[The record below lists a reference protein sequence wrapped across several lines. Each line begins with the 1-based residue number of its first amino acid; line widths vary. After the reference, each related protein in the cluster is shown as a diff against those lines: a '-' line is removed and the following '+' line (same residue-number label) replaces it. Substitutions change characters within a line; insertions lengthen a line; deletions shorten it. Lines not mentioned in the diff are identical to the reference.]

1 MGQIQILIVE
11 DEPIIARDLEE
22 TLRHLGYEVTAIA
35 SSGEEAVKK
44 VEEQQPGLVLM
55 DIVLR
60 GSMDGIETTACIQAR
75 CDIPFVYLS
84 AYSDSEILKR
94 AQKTYPYGYLIKPFT
109 DHELAVAIE
118 MAFFHHETNQWTS
131 RHERWEIATLQSM
144 SDGVITTD
152 QQGDMVSMNPVAER
166 VTGWLQVDAFGK
178 NLAQVLEL
186 FHDKSRAPFADA
198 VRQVLQGSG
207 EVVRLGDLI
216 NLRAKDGRDRQI
228 SGSLAPI
235 RDRQGTFIG
244 AAFIFREFKVGDR
257 QSRQNG
263 T

>member
-1 MGQIQILIVE
+1 MAQTQILIVE

-22 TLRHLGYEVTAIA
+22 TLRHLGYDVAGIA
-35 SSGEEAVKK
+35 SSGEEAVRK
-44 VEEQQPGLVLM
+44 VEEQRPGLVLM

-60 GSMDGIETTACIQAR
+60 GSMDGIETTAWIQAR

-94 AQKTYPYGYLIKPFT
+94 AQKTYPDGYLIKPFT

-118 MAFFHHETNQWTS
+118 MAFFHHETNQWAS
-131 RHERWEIATLQSM
+131 RHERWETAALQSM

-152 QQGDMVSMNPVAER
+152 QQGDIVSMNPVAER
-166 VTGWLQVDAFGK
+166 LIGWPQGDALGK

-186 FHDKSRAPFADA
+186 FHDKSRAPFADV
-198 VRQVLQGSG
+198 VRQTLQGIG

-216 NLRAKDGRDRQI
+216 DLRAKDGKEHQI
-228 SGSLAPI
+228 SGSVAPVL
-235 RDRQGTFIG
+235 DRQGTFIG
-244 AAFIFREFKVGDR
+244 AAFIFREFKAGK
-257 QSRQNG
+257 
-263 T
+263 

>member
-1 MGQIQILIVE
+1 MPQTQILIVE

-22 TLRHLGYEVTAIA
+22 TLTRSGYKVTAIA

-44 VEEQQPGLVLM
+44 VVEQQPDLILM

-60 GSMDGIETTACIQAR
+60 GSMDGIEATACIQAR
-75 CDIPFVYLS
+75 HDLPFVYLS
-84 AYSDSEILKR
+84 AYSDSEVLKR

-109 DHELAVAIE
+109 ERELAVAIQT
-118 MAFFHHETNQWTS
+118 ALFNHETNQWIN
-131 RHERWEIATLQSM
+131 RHERWVTATLQSI

-166 VTGWLQVDAFGK
+166 LTGWPQVDALGK

-186 FHDKSRAPFADA
+186 FHKESRAPFADA
-198 VRQVLQGSG
+198 VRQVLQGRG

-216 NLRAKDGRDRQI
+216 NLKARDGREHQI
-228 SGSLAPI
+228 NGSVAPI
-235 RDRQGTFIG
+235 RDPQGKFVG
-244 AAFIFREFKVGDR
+244 AAFIFRELKVGK
-257 QSRQNG
+257 
-263 T
+263 

>member
-1 MGQIQILIVE
+1 MAQTQILIVE

-22 TLRHLGYEVTAIA
+22 TLRHLGYDVAGIA
-35 SSGEEAVKK
+35 SSGEEAVRK
-44 VEEQQPGLVLM
+44 VEEQRPGLVLM

-109 DHELAVAIE
+109 DHELALAIE
-118 MAFFHHETNQWTS
+118 MAFFHHETNQWAS
-131 RHERWEIATLQSM
+131 RHERWETAALQSM

-152 QQGDMVSMNPVAER
+152 QQGDIVSMNPVAER
-166 VTGWLQVDAFGK
+166 LTGWPQVDALGK

-186 FHDKSRAPFADA
+186 FHHKSQAPFADV
-198 VRQVLQGSG
+198 VRQTLQGRE

-216 NLRAKDGRDRQI
+216 HLRAKDGREHQI
-228 SGSLAPI
+228 SGSVAPI
-235 RDRQGTFIG
+235 RDRQGTFKG
-244 AAFIFREFKVGDR
+244 AAFIFREFKV
-257 QSRQNG
+257 SK
-263 T
+263 